1 MDTDNNEIE
10 HSTAAKLAVDYW
22 KLLKVCE
29 RLVKSL
35 PEDRR
40 KRAGAQVRFSASR
53 LEIHLDALGIELL
66 TFEGLQ
72 FGPELPAIAVNADDL
87 GNAENLLVESAIEP
101 AVIMHGK
108 VVQNAQV
115 TLKEGGINESGN

>member
-10 HSTAAKLAVDYW
+10 VSAAAELAVDYW

-53 LEIHLDALGIELL
+53 LENHLDVLGIELL
-66 TFEGLQ
+66 TFEGVQ
-72 FGPELPAIAVNADDL
+72 FGPELPAIAVNADDF

-115 TLKEGGINESGN
+115 TLKESEVNESGN

>member
-1 MDTDNNEIE
+1 MGTDLNEGE
-10 HSTAAKLAVDYW
+10 NPTAAELAVDYW

-29 RLVKSL
+29 RMMKSL

-40 KRAGAQVRFSASR
+40 KRAGAQVRFSATR
-53 LEIHLDALGIELL
+53 LENHLDALGIELL
-66 TFEGLQ
+66 TFEGAQ
-72 FGPELPAIAVNADDL
+72 FGPELPAVAINADDF
-87 GNAENLLVESAIEP
+87 GSAENLLVESAIEP

-115 TLKEGGINESGN
+115 MLKESEVNESGN

>member
-1 MDTDNNEIE
+1 MSNDINEIDN
-10 HSTAAKLAVDYW
+10 STVAELAVDYW

-29 RLVKSL
+29 RLMKSL

-40 KRAGAQVRFSASR
+40 KRAGAQFRFSASR
-53 LEIHLDALGIELL
+53 LENHLDALGIELV
-66 TFEGLQ
+66 TFEGAQ
-72 FGPELPAIAVNADDL
+72 FGPELPAIAVNADDF
-87 GNAENLLVESAIEP
+87 GNAENLLIEAAIEP

-115 TLKEGGINESGN
+115 MLKESEINESGN

>member
-1 MDTDNNEIE
+1 MGTDKKEGENP
-10 HSTAAKLAVDYW
+10 TAAELAVDYW

-29 RLVKSL
+29 RMMKSL

-53 LEIHLDALGIELL
+53 LKNHLDALGIELL

-72 FGPELPAIAVNADDL
+72 FGPELPAIAVNADDF

-108 VVQNAQV
+108 VVENAQV
-115 TLKEGGINESGN
+115 TLKEGEINESGN